1 MKISVQSVQLKETS
15 LEINKYICKEKRQIV
30 LKRLLVLQCV
40 ASGQGKTLSEIAK
53 IVGVTRFSVSD
64 WFKLY
69 MNSGIEG
76 LLNVGES
83 GKKTGSCT
91 IMSQNTIGTILEK
104 LSDPDQ
110 GFKSYYEISNL
121 ASQLEGREL
130 KYSAVRRFFV
140 DNYGV
145 KLKRLRPSNVKKD
158 AHKEDLVKKK
168 LPIGSYDLI

>member
-1 MKISVQSVQLKETS
+1 MKKVKNIKIIDLKKNTS
-15 LEINKYICKEKRQIV
+15 L
-30 LKRLLVLQCV
+30 
-40 ASGQGKTLSEIAK
+40 SETEK